1 MSSEIST
8 PHPTT
13 DLLAELKWRGMYH
26 DAMPGTAEH
35 LASAAP
41 VSGYI
46 GFDPTAASLHI
57 GNLATIM
64 LLVHLQRA
72 GHRPVAL
79 VGGAT
84 GMIGDPSGKSAERNL
99 LDETTLRHNQA
110 GIQAQLEKFLDFSEG
125 PTGALVVNN
134 YDWFKGFGFLG
145 FLREVGKHLTV
156 NYMMAKDSVKRR
168 IGDVFDREF
177 ASRLVKGYIDGKVA
191 NFKSTADDLMAAI
204 EAKDFILAAKLGIK
218 LKEMKESENAD
229 FISLFKEDIKK
240 AGLAIQAEKAD
251 KIEGISYTEFSYQL
265 LQGYDFVHLNK
276 TLGCTLQMGASDQW
290 GNITTGTELIRRVA
304 NAEGTEAK
312 AYALTGQLI
321 TKADGTKYGKSE
333 TGTVWLDPT
342 LTSPYQFYQFFL
354 RAEDADAPRLIRVF
368 TLLNKEEIEA
378 IEAEHAKNPGLKTL
392 QKALA
397 KDVTIR
403 VHSEA
408 AYEAALAASEVLF
421 GKGGDLT
428 TLSESMLLDAF
439 AGLPHLRVPRADTAD
454 MNVAV
459 LLSEATNKQILPSRG
474 ETRKLV
480 QSNGLSTN
488 GTKLTSPDTLVA
500 ELPLLHD
507 KYLVVKKGKKD
518 YFLVELV

>member
-1 MSSEIST
+1 MF
-8 PHPTT
+8 
-13 DLLAELKWRGMYH
+13 H

-35 LASAAP
+35 LATHAP
-41 VSGYI
+41 ITGYI

-110 GIQAQLEKFLDFSEG
+110 GIQAQLEKFLDFSAG

-134 YDWFKGFGFLG
+134 YDWFKNFGFLE

-168 IGDVFDREF
+168 IGGSE
-177 ASRLVKGYIDGKVA
+177 DGGD
-191 NFKSTADDLMAAI
+191 ST
-204 EAKDFILAAKLGIK
+204 
-218 LKEMKESENAD
+218 
-229 FISLFKEDIKK
+229 
-240 AGLAIQAEKAD
+240 
-251 KIEGISYTEFSYQL
+251 GISYTEFSYQL

-290 GNITTGTELIRRVA
+290 GNITTGTELIRRLA
-304 NAEGTEAK
+304 NADEREAK

-333 TGTVWLDPT
+333 TGTVWLDPR

-354 RAEDADAPRLIRVF
+354 NAADADAPRLIRVF
-368 TLLNKEEIEA
+368 TLLSQEEIEA
-378 IEAEHAKNPGLKTL
+378 LEAEHAAAPHLRIL

-397 KDVTIR
+397 KDVTTR
-403 VHSEA
+403 VHSAEA
-408 AYEAALAASEVLF
+408 TAAAISASQVLF
-421 GKGGDLT
+421 GGGDLSSLDEAT
-428 TLSESMLLDAF
+428 LLDVF
-439 AGLPHLRVPRADTAD
+439 AGVPHLRVLRDEMTEL
-454 MNVAV
+454 NAV
-459 LLSEATNKQILPSRG
+459 TFLSDFTLHKIFPSKGEA
-474 ETRKLV
+474 RKLIQAGGV
-480 QSNGLSTN
+480 SINRH
-488 GTKLTSPDTLVA
+488 KVTSPDAPVA
-500 ELPLLHD
+500 ALQHLAN
-507 KYLVVKKGKKD
+507 KYLVVQKGKKN

>member
-1 MSSEIST
+1 MF
-8 PHPTT
+8 
-13 DLLAELKWRGMYH
+13 H

-35 LASAAP
+35 LATNAP
-41 VSGYI
+41 ITGYI

-99 LDETTLRHNQA
+99 LDEATLRHNQA

-134 YDWFKGFGFLG
+134 YDWFKEISFLG

-168 IGDVFDREF
+168 IGGGEEGDT
-177 ASRLVKGYIDGKVA
+177 S
-191 NFKSTADDLMAAI
+191 
-204 EAKDFILAAKLGIK
+204 
-218 LKEMKESENAD
+218 
-229 FISLFKEDIKK
+229 
-240 AGLAIQAEKAD
+240 
-251 KIEGISYTEFSYQL
+251 GISYTEFSYQL

-276 TLGCTLQMGASDQW
+276 TLNCTLQMGASDQW
-290 GNITTGTELIRRVA
+290 GNITTGTELIRRL
-304 NAEGTEAK
+304 NHAEEPVENQAPSTRPQAPSK

-333 TGTVWLDPT
+333 TGTVWLDPA

-354 RAEDADAPRLIRVF
+354 NAADADAPRLIRVF
-368 TLLNKEEIEA
+368 TLLAQAEIEA
-378 IEAEHAKNPGLKTL
+378 LEAEHAAAPHLRIL

-397 KDVTIR
+397 ANVTTR
-403 VHSEA
+403 VHSAEATEA
-408 AYEAALAASEVLF
+408 AIVASQVLF
-421 GKGGDLT
+421 GGGDLASLDEVT
-428 TLSESMLLDAF
+428 LLDVF
-439 AGLPHLRVPRADTAD
+439 AGVPHLRVLRAEMTEINAATFLSDFT
-454 MNVAV
+454 
-459 LLSEATNKQILPSRG
+459 LHKIFPSKSEAKKMIQAGGVSINR
-474 ETRKLV
+474 EKLA
-480 QSNGLSTN
+480 
-488 GTKLTSPDTLVA
+488 SPDAPVA
-500 ELPLLHD
+500 ALKHLAG
-507 KYLVVKKGKKD
+507 KYLVVQKGKKN

>member
-1 MSSEIST
+1 
-8 PHPTT
+8 
-13 DLLAELKWRGMYH
+13 MYH
-26 DAMPGTAEH
+26 DAMPGAAEH
-35 LASAAP
+35 LATHAP
-41 VSGYI
+41 ITGYI

-99 LDETTLRHNQA
+99 LDEATLRHNQA

-134 YDWFKGFGFLG
+134 YDWFKEIGFLG

-168 IGDVFDREF
+168 IGGGEEGD
-177 ASRLVKGYIDGKVA
+177 S
-191 NFKSTADDLMAAI
+191 S
-204 EAKDFILAAKLGIK
+204 
-218 LKEMKESENAD
+218 
-229 FISLFKEDIKK
+229 
-240 AGLAIQAEKAD
+240 
-251 KIEGISYTEFSYQL
+251 GISYTEFSYQL

-276 TLGCTLQMGASDQW
+276 TLNCTLQMGASDQW
-290 GNITTGTELIRRVA
+290 GNITTGTELIRRLA
-304 NAEGTEAK
+304 NAEDREAK

-333 TGTVWLDPT
+333 TGTVWLDPK

-354 RAEDADAPRLIRVF
+354 KAADADAPRLIRVF
-368 TLLNKEEIEA
+368 TLFSQAEIEA
-378 IEAEHAKNPGLKTL
+378 IEAEHTLNPGLNIL

-408 AYEAALAASEVLF
+408 AFEAALAASQVLF
-421 GKGGDLT
+421 GGGDFLRLDEAT
-428 TLSESMLLDAF
+428 LLDVF
-439 AGLPHLRVPRADTAD
+439 AGETQVQVPHAEVAD

-459 LLSEATNKQILPSRG
+459 LLSDATDKKILPSRG
-474 ETRKLV
+474 EVRKLI
-480 QSNGLSTN
+480 QSNGISIN
-488 GTKLTSPDTLVA
+488 REKLASPDVA
-500 ELPLLHD
+500 VSSLALLHNR
-507 KYLVVKKGKKD
+507 YLVVKKGKKH
-518 YFLVELV
+518 YLIEFI

>member
-1 MSSEIST
+1 
-8 PHPTT
+8 
-13 DLLAELKWRGMYH
+13 MYH

-35 LASAAP
+35 LAGAAP

-99 LDETTLRHNQA
+99 LDEATLRANQA
-110 GIQAQLEKFLDFSEG
+110 GIRAQLEKFLDFNDS
-125 PTGALVVNN
+125 PTGAVLVNN
-134 YDWFKGFGFLG
+134 YDWFKDFGFLG

-168 IGDVFDREF
+168 IGDVLDREF
-177 ASRLVKGYIDGKVA
+177 VDRLVKGYIDGQVKRLGTVTDKLVA
-191 NFKSTADDLMAAI
+191 ALDAKDFELAKELGAEFQKIQDEQRNTSLASIFKEDFKRAGEAI
-204 EAKDFILAAKLGIK
+204 EA
-218 LKEMKESENAD
+218 
-229 FISLFKEDIKK
+229 
-240 AGLAIQAEKAD
+240 EKSNRV
-251 KIEGISYTEFSYQL
+251 EGISYTEFSYQL
-265 LQGYDFVHLNK
+265 LQGYDFFHLYKN
-276 TLGCTLQMGASDQW
+276 LNCTLQMGASDQW
-290 GNITTGTELIRRVA
+290 GNITTGTELIRRLTD
-304 NAEGTEAK
+304 GQGK

-333 TGTVWLDPT
+333 TGTVWLDPA

-354 RAEDADAPRLIRVF
+354 RAEDADAPRLTRVF
-368 TLLNKEEIEA
+368 TLLSQPEIDA
-378 IEAEHAKNPGLKTL
+378 LEAEHAQNPGLKTL

-408 AYEAALAASEVLF
+408 AYEAAVAASEVLF
-421 GKGGDLT
+421 GKGDLAALDEAT
-428 TLSESMLLDAF
+428 LLDVF
-439 AGLPHLRVPRADTAD
+439 AGVPHLRVPRAAAQALPL
-454 MNVAV
+454 AV
-459 LLSEATNKQILPSRG
+459 LLSEATDKKILPSRG
-474 ETRKLV
+474 EVRKLV
-480 QSNGLSTN
+480 QANGLSIN
-488 GTKLTSPDTLVA
+488 GQKATSADAAVT
-500 ELPLLHD
+500 ELPLLLGR
-507 KYLVVKKGKKD
+507 YLVVKKGKKD
-518 YFLVELV
+518 YFLVELTA

>member
-1 MSSEIST
+1 LNLIQ
-8 PHPTT
+8 
-13 DLLAELKWRGMYH
+13 ELTWRGMFH
-26 DAMPGTAEH
+26 DMMPGTDEH
-35 LASAAP
+35 LRTNAP
-41 VSGYI
+41 ITGYI

-99 LDETTLRHNQA
+99 LDEDTLRRNQA
-110 GIQAQLEKFLDFSEG
+110 GIQAQLEKFLDFAPG

-134 YDWFKGFGFLG
+134 YDWFQGIGFLQ

-168 IGDVFDREF
+168 IGGNDDSDAAEQR
-177 ASRLVKGYIDGKVA
+177 
-191 NFKSTADDLMAAI
+191 AD
-204 EAKDFILAAKLGIK
+204 
-218 LKEMKESENAD
+218 
-229 FISLFKEDIKK
+229 
-240 AGLAIQAEKAD
+240 
-251 KIEGISYTEFSYQL
+251 GISYTEFSYQL
-265 LQGYDFVHLNK
+265 LQGYDFVHLHK

-290 GNITTGTELIRRVA
+290 GNITTGTELIRRLS
-304 NAEGTEAK
+304 NAEGTDAK

-333 TGTVWLDPT
+333 TGTVWLDAS

-368 TLLNKEEIEA
+368 TLLPEEEILA
-378 IEAEHAKNPGLKTL
+378 LEAEHAQAPHLRVL

-397 KDVTIR
+397 RDVTTR
-403 VHSEA
+403 VHSAEA
-408 AYEAALAASEVLF
+408 AETAIEASQILF
-421 GKGGDLT
+421 GGGDLG
-428 TLSESMLLDAF
+428 TLDEATLLDVF
-439 AGLPHLRVPRADTAD
+439 AGVPRVK
-454 MNVAV
+454 VAHTDLAALDV
-459 LLSEATNKQILPSRG
+459 ATLLSDATNKQILPSKG
-474 ETRKLV
+474 EARKLI
-480 QSNGLSTN
+480 QNGGISLN
-488 GTKLTSPDTLVA
+488 REKVA
-500 ELPLLHD
+500 AADAPVADFSLLHG
-507 KYLVVKKGKKD
+507 KFLVVKKGKS

>member
-1 MSSEIST
+1 
-8 PHPTT
+8 
-13 DLLAELKWRGMYH
+13 MYH

-35 LASAAP
+35 LAANAP
-41 VSGYI
+41 ITGYI

-99 LDETTLRHNQA
+99 LDEATLRRNQA

-134 YDWFKGFGFLG
+134 YDWFKDFGFLG

-168 IGDVFDREF
+168 IGGGDD
-177 ASRLVKGYIDGKVA
+177 
-191 NFKSTADDLMAAI
+191 AD
-204 EAKDFILAAKLGIK
+204 
-218 LKEMKESENAD
+218 S
-229 FISLFKEDIKK
+229 S
-240 AGLAIQAEKAD
+240 
-251 KIEGISYTEFSYQL
+251 GISYTEFSYQL

-276 TLGCTLQMGASDQW
+276 TLNCTLQMGASDQW
-290 GNITTGTELIRRVA
+290 GNITTGTELIRRLA
-304 NAEGTEAK
+304 NADEREAK

-354 RAEDADAPRLIRVF
+354 NAADADVPRLIRVF
-368 TLLNKEEIEA
+368 TLLTQAEIETL
-378 IEAEHAKNPGLKTL
+378 EAAHAAAPHLRIL

-397 KDVTIR
+397 ADVTTR
-403 VHSEA
+403 VHSAAAAEA
-408 AYEAALAASEVLF
+408 AIAASQVLF
-421 GKGGDLT
+421 GGGDLA
-428 TLSESMLLDAF
+428 TLDEATLLDVF
-439 AGLPHLRVPRADTAD
+439 AGVPHLRVLRAEMPELNAATFLSDFTLHKIFPSKGEARKMIQAGGVSINREKVTSAD
-454 MNVAV
+454 APVAA
-459 LLSEATNKQILPSRG
+459 LQHLAG
-474 ETRKLV
+474 
-480 QSNGLSTN
+480 
-488 GTKLTSPDTLVA
+488 
-500 ELPLLHD
+500 
-507 KYLVVKKGKKD
+507 KYLVVQKGKKN

>member
-1 MSSEIST
+1 MF
-8 PHPTT
+8 
-13 DLLAELKWRGMYH
+13 H

-35 LASAAP
+35 LAAHAP
-41 VSGYI
+41 VTGYI

-110 GIQAQLEKFLDFSEG
+110 GIQAQLEKFLDFSTG

-134 YDWFKGFGFLG
+134 YDWFRNFGFLE

-168 IGDVFDREF
+168 IGGE
-177 ASRLVKGYIDGKVA
+177 DGGD
-191 NFKSTADDLMAAI
+191 S
-204 EAKDFILAAKLGIK
+204 
-218 LKEMKESENAD
+218 S
-229 FISLFKEDIKK
+229 
-240 AGLAIQAEKAD
+240 
-251 KIEGISYTEFSYQL
+251 GISYTEFSYQL

-290 GNITTGTELIRRVA
+290 GNITTGTELIRRLA
-304 NAEGTEAK
+304 SADAREAK

-333 TGTVWLDPT
+333 TGTVWLDPN

-354 RAEDADAPRLIRVF
+354 NAADADAPRLIRVF
-368 TLLNKEEIEA
+368 TLLSKEGIEA
-378 IEAEHAKNPGLKTL
+378 LEAGHAAAPHLRTL

-397 KDVTIR
+397 LEVTTR
-403 VHSEA
+403 VHSAAAAEA
-408 AYEAALAASEVLF
+408 AVAASQVLF
-421 GKGGDLT
+421 GGGDLA
-428 TLSESMLLDAF
+428 LLDEATLLDVF
-439 AGLPHLRVPRADTAD
+439 AGVPRLRVLRDELPELTAATFLSD
-454 MNVAV
+454 FTLHHIFPSKGEARKMIQAGGVSINREKVA
-459 LLSEATNKQILPSRG
+459 
-474 ETRKLV
+474 
-480 QSNGLSTN
+480 
-488 GTKLTSPDTLVA
+488 SPDAPVA
-500 ELPLLHD
+500 ALHHLAG
-507 KYLVVKKGKKD
+507 KYLVVQKGKKN

>member
-1 MSSEIST
+1 
-8 PHPTT
+8 
-13 DLLAELKWRGMYH
+13 MYH

-35 LASAAP
+35 LAAHAP
-41 VSGYI
+41 ITGYI

-99 LDETTLRHNQA
+99 LDETTLRRNQA
-110 GIQAQLEKFLDFSEG
+110 GIQAQLEKFLDFTEG
-125 PTGALVVNN
+125 PTGAIVVNN
-134 YDWFKGFGFLG
+134 YDWFKEFGFLQ

-168 IGDVFDREF
+168 LNTEESG
-177 ASRLVKGYIDGKVA
+177 ADG
-191 NFKSTADDLMAAI
+191 L
-204 EAKDFILAAKLGIK
+204 
-218 LKEMKESENAD
+218 
-229 FISLFKEDIKK
+229 
-240 AGLAIQAEKAD
+240 
-251 KIEGISYTEFSYQL
+251 SYTEFSYQL

-276 TLGCTLQMGASDQW
+276 TLGVSLQMGASDQW

-333 TGTVWLDPT
+333 TGAVWLDPA

-354 RAEDADAPRLIRVF
+354 NSADADAPRLIRVF
-368 TLLNKEEIEA
+368 TLLSREEIEA
-378 IEAEHAKNPGLKTL
+378 IEAEHAKNPNLRTL

-408 AYEAALAASEVLF
+408 AYEAAVAASEVLF

-439 AGLPHLRVPRADTAD
+439 AGLPHLRVPRADTSD

-518 YFLVELV
+518 YFLVELE

>member
-1 MSSEIST
+1 MSLIE
-8 PHPTT
+8 
-13 DLLAELKWRGMYH
+13 ELTWRGMYH

-35 LASAAP
+35 LATHAP
-41 VSGYI
+41 ITGYI

-99 LDETTLRHNQA
+99 LDEATLRHNQA

-134 YDWFKGFGFLG
+134 YDWFKNFGFLE
-145 FLREVGKHLTV
+145 FLREVGKNLTV
-156 NYMMAKDSVKRR
+156 NYMMSKDSVKNR
-168 IGDVFDREF
+168 ISRSQSFETTQGLSSALFDRANVLDERLQELEIAVQNGGDVNYALFKVKS
-177 ASRLVKGYIDGKVA
+177 SR
-191 NFKSTADDLMAAI
+191 T
-204 EAKDFILAAKLGIK
+204 
-218 LKEMKESENAD
+218 EMKNLSASLQKNVDSNFTPPDGSLIFGSQESTV
-229 FISLFKEDIKK
+229 
-240 AGLAIQAEKAD
+240 
-251 KIEGISYTEFSYQL
+251 GISYTEFSYQL

-290 GNITTGTELIRRVA
+290 GNITTGTELIRRLA
-304 NAEGTEAK
+304 NAEGRDAK

-333 TGTVWLDPT
+333 TGTVWLDPA

-354 RAEDADAPRLIRVF
+354 NAADADAPRLIRVF
-368 TLLNKEEIEA
+368 TLLSQAEIEQL
-378 IEAEHAKNPGLKTL
+378 EAEHAAAPHLRIL

-397 KDVTIR
+397 QDVTTR
-403 VHSEA
+403 VHSTAACEA
-408 AYEAALAASEVLF
+408 AIAASQVLF
-421 GKGGDLT
+421 GGGDLASLDEATLLDVFAGVPRLRVLRDELPDLTAATFLSDT
-428 TLSESMLLDAF
+428 TLHKIFPSKGEAKKMIQ
-439 AGLPHLRVPRADTAD
+439 AGGVSINREKVP
-454 MNVAV
+454 
-459 LLSEATNKQILPSRG
+459 
-474 ETRKLV
+474 
-480 QSNGLSTN
+480 
-488 GTKLTSPDTLVA
+488 SPDASVA
-500 ELPLLHD
+500 AFSHLAG
-507 KYLVVKKGKKD
+507 KYLVVQKGKKN

>member
-1 MSSEIST
+1 MNLIE
-8 PHPTT
+8 
-13 DLLAELKWRGMYH
+13 ELTWRGMFH

-35 LASAAP
+35 LAANAP
-41 VSGYI
+41 ITGYI

-99 LDETTLRHNQA
+99 LDEATLRHNQA

-134 YDWFKGFGFLG
+134 YDWFKEIGFLG

-168 IGDVFDREF
+168 ISG
-177 ASRLVKGYIDGKVA
+177 
-191 NFKSTADDLMAAI
+191 N
-204 EAKDFILAAKLGIK
+204 
-218 LKEMKESENAD
+218 
-229 FISLFKEDIKK
+229 EDS
-240 AGLAIQAEKAD
+240 GTD
-251 KIEGISYTEFSYQL
+251 GISYTEFSYQL

-290 GNITTGTELIRRVA
+290 GNITTGTELIRRLA

-333 TGTVWLDPT
+333 TGTVWLDPN

-354 RAEDADAPRLIRVF
+354 NSADADAPRLIRVF
-368 TLLNKEEIEA
+368 TLLSKEEIEA
-378 IEAEHAKNPGLKTL
+378 IEAEHNAAPHLRIL

-397 KDVTIR
+397 ADVTTR
-403 VHSEA
+403 VHSAQATEA
-408 AYEAALAASEVLF
+408 AIAASQVLF
-421 GKGGDLT
+421 GGGDLASLDEAT
-428 TLSESMLLDAF
+428 LLDVF
-439 AGLPHLRVPRADTAD
+439 AGVPHLRVLR
-454 MNVAV
+454 
-459 LLSEATNKQILPSRG
+459 
-474 ETRKLV
+474 
-480 QSNGLSTN
+480 
-488 GTKLTSPDTLVA
+488 A
-500 ELPLLHD
+500 ELPELNAATFLSDFTLHKIFPSKGEARKMIQSGGVSINREKVASPD
-507 KYLVVKKGKKD
+507 APIAALQHLAGKYLVVQKGKKN